1 MLRPPSPRRYCD
13 RPRLIAVRW
22 DDLFADLEAQADAL
36 DRAARSGEVAER
48 TRIELASIG
57 MLDRLR
63 PAEGSPVRLTLIGG
77 ASVSGTLERVG
88 VDWLLVS
95 EREAR
100 EVLVVLSAV
109 RTVGG
114 LGRAAAAPGSAGVV
128 AARLT
133 LRSAL
138 RGLARDR
145 SGVALQLVDGTVLAA
160 TIDRVGND
168 FVEAARHPVGE
179 ERRQGAVRDVVLVPF
194 ASIAAVRR
202 QR

>member
-1 MLRPPSPRRYCD
+1 
-13 RPRLIAVRW
+13 LISVRW
-22 DDLFADLEAQADAL
+22 DDLFSDLEAQADAL
-36 DRAARSGEVAER
+36 DRAERSGEVAER

-57 MLDRLR
+57 MRDRLR
-63 PAEGSPVRLTLIGG
+63 PAVGSPVRLTLLGG
-77 ASVSGTLERVG
+77 ASVAGILERVG
-88 VDWLLVS
+88 VGWLLVA

-100 EVLVVLSAV
+100 EVLVVLAAV

-114 LGRAAAAPGSAGVV
+114 LGRAAAAPDSAGVV

-145 SGVALQLVDGTVLAA
+145 SGVALQVVDGTVLAA
-160 TIDRVGND
+160 TIDRVGDD

-179 ERRQGAVRDVVLVPF
+179 ERRPGAVRDVVLVPF

>member
-1 MLRPPSPRRYCD
+1 
-13 RPRLIAVRW
+13 LIAVRW
-22 DDLFADLEAQADAL
+22 DELFADLEAQADAL
-36 DRAARSGEVAER
+36 DRAERSGEVAER

-63 PAEGSPVRLTLIGG
+63 PAQGGAVRLQLRGG
-77 ASVSGTLERVG
+77 AFVAGTLERVG

-95 EREAR
+95 EGAAR
-100 EVLVVLSAV
+100 EMLVVLSAV
-109 RTVGG
+109 QAVSG
-114 LGRAAAAPGSAGVV
+114 LGRAAAVPNSGGAV

-168 FVEAARHPVGE
+168 FVEAARHAPGE
-179 ERRQGAVRDVVLVPF
+179 LRRQSAVRDVVLLPF
-194 ASIAAVRR
+194 AAIAAVRR
-202 QR
+202 ER

>member
-1 MLRPPSPRRYCD
+1 M
-13 RPRLIAVRW
+13 RW

-36 DRAARSGEVAER
+36 ERAERSGEVAER
-48 TRIELASIG
+48 TRIEMASIG

-63 PAEGSPVRLTLIGG
+63 PAQGGAVRLQLAGG
-77 ASVSGTLERVG
+77 AYVAGTLDRVG

-95 EREAR
+95 ESAAR

-109 RTVGG
+109 QAVSG
-114 LGRAAAAPGSAGVV
+114 LGRAAAVDSGGAV

-145 SGVALQLVDGTVLAA
+145 SGVALQLVDGAALAA

-168 FVEAARHPVGE
+168 FVEAARHAPGE
-179 ERRQGAVRDVVLVPF
+179 LRRQSAVRDVVLLPF
-194 ASIAAVRR
+194 AAIAAVRR
-202 QR
+202 ER